1 MAGRNQGGLRGVIE
15 ASTLPR
21 WDLSDLYSGPA
32 DPEIT
37 ATLERLAGEAD
48 AFAGDYRGRLSGL
61 STQAFGELIER
72 YAALVEGMGRVESY
86 ADLLFASSR
95 NDAGV
100 ARFYQMVRERLT
112 EANSALIFLGLE
124 INRLDGEAVERL
136 LDDQGIARYRTWF
149 EALRSFRPHQ
159 LSDEAE
165 AMLNELAVVQAGAW
179 VRLFDQT
186 VAALTFSIDGE
197 ELSEAEALDRLSWA
211 DAGVRKRTARELAR
225 VFHQNTRLFSHI
237 TNTLAK
243 TKAIEDGWRSFA
255 RPISSR
261 NVANLI
267 EDETV
272 DALIGAVREAYPR
285 LSHRYYALKA
295 GWFGCDTLAWWD
307 RNAPLPGMDEPLYGW
322 DEARDIVLG
331 AFGGFSPRMAD
342 VAADF
347 FRKRWIDAPVLPG
360 KDGGAF
366 SHPTVPGAHPYILL
380 NYQGRTR
387 DVMTLAHEL
396 GHGVHQVLA
405 APQGPLLAPTPL
417 TLAETASVFGEQLAF
432 RHLLELEDDP
442 RTRRRI
448 LAGKVEDMLN
458 TVVRQ
463 VAFCDFEMRLH
474 DARADGELT
483 PDDIGDLWMATQR
496 ESLGPAVRL
505 DDDYR
510 SFWCYIP
517 HFIHA
522 PFYVY
527 AYAFGDCLVNAL
539 YVLHRQGMT
548 GFERAFLAMLEAGG
562 SKHHRELLAPFGLDA
577 TKREFWAGGLESI
590 SEMIDELEALPT

>member
-1 MAGRNQGGLRGVIE
+1 MIE
-15 ASTLPR
+15 ASTLPC
-21 WDLSDLYSGPA
+21 WDLSDLYHGPD
-32 DPEIT
+32 DPEIA
-37 ATLERLAGEAD
+37 ATLERLSQDAA
-48 AFAGDYRGRLSGL
+48 AFASDYRENLGGL
-61 STQAFGELIER
+61 STEAFGAAIER
-72 YAALVEGMGRVESY
+72 YEALVVGMGRIESY
-86 ADLLFASSR
+86 AELLFAANR
-95 NDAGV
+95 NDADV
-100 ARFYQMVRERLT
+100 AQFHQMIRERLT
-112 EANSALIFLGLE
+112 ATSSALIFLGLE
-124 INRLDGEAVERL
+124 IGQLDDEVMTRL
-136 LDDQGIARYRTWF
+136 LADPRISRYLTWF

-186 VAALTFSIDGE
+186 ITTLTFSIDGE
-197 ELSEAEALDRLSWA
+197 DLSQAEALDRLSWS
-211 DAGVRKRTARELAR
+211 DAGIRQRTARELAR
-225 VFHQNTRLFSHI
+225 VFRQNITLFSHV

-243 TKAIEDGWRSFA
+243 MKAIEDGWRSFP
-255 RPISSR
+255 RPVSSR
-261 NVANLI
+261 NLANLI
-267 EDETV
+267 EDDTV
-272 DALIGAVREAYPR
+272 DALIGAVRDAYPR
-285 LSHRYYALKA
+285 LSHRYYGLKA
-295 GWFGCDTLAWWD
+295 RWFDGDTLPWWD
-307 RNAPLPGMDEPLYGW
+307 RNAPLRNTVEAAYGW
-322 DEARDIVLG
+322 DEARDIVLD
-331 AFGGFSPRMAD
+331 AFGGFSPRMAGI
-342 VAADF
+342 AARF
-347 FRKRWIDAPVLPG
+347 FRERWIDAAVVPG

-366 SHPTVPGAHPYILL
+366 SHPTVPGVHPYVLL

-432 RHLLELEDDP
+432 RHLLEKESDSRAR
-442 RTRRRI
+442 RTI

-483 PDDIGDLWMATQR
+483 PDDISDLWMATQR
-496 ESLGPAVRL
+496 DSLGPAVRL

-539 YVLHRQGMT
+539 YALFSEGMVD
-548 GFERAFLAMLEAGG
+548 FEKMFLAMLEAGG
-562 SKHHRELLAPFGLDA
+562 SKHHRDLLQPFGLDA
-577 TKREFWAGGLESI
+577 TRREFWAIGLCSI
-590 SEMIDELEALPT
+590 SDMIDELEALPA

>member
-1 MAGRNQGGLRGVIE
+1 MQGVIE

-21 WDLSDLYSGPA
+21 WDLSDLYSGPE
-32 DPEIT
+32 DPAIA
-37 ATLERLAGEAD
+37 ATLERLSGEAD
-48 AFAGDYRGRLSGL
+48 AFARDYQGRLQGL
-61 STQAFGELIER
+61 STRAFADLIER
-72 YAALVEGMGRVESY
+72 YAALVESMGRVESY
-86 ADLLFASSR
+86 ADLLFAVNR

-100 ARFYQMVRERLT
+100 ARLHQMVRERLT
-112 EANSALIFLGLE
+112 EANTALVFLGLD
-124 INRLDGEAVERL
+124 INRLDEETVKRL
-136 LDDQGIARYRTWF
+136 LGDPGIARYRTWF

-165 AMLNELAVVQAGAW
+165 AMLNELSVVQAGAW

-186 VAALTFSIDGE
+186 IASLTFSIDGE
-197 ELSEAEALDRLSWA
+197 DLSEAEALDRLSWV
-211 DAGVRKRTARELAR
+211 DAGVRQRTARELAD
-225 VFHQNTRLFSHI
+225 VFNRNARLFSHI

-243 TKAIEDGWRSFA
+243 MKAIEDGWRSFT

-295 GWFGCDTLAWWD
+295 GWFGGDTLDWWD
-307 RNAPLPGMDEPLYGW
+307 RNAPLPGMDEPSYGW
-322 DEARDIVLG
+322 DEARDIVLD
-331 AFGGFSPRMAD
+331 AFGGFSSRIAGI
-342 VAADF
+342 AADF
-347 FRKRWIDAPVLPG
+347 FQKRWIDAPVLPG

-366 SHPTVPGAHPYILL
+366 SHPTVPAAHPYILL

-432 RHLLELEDDP
+432 RHLLEREHDP

-463 VAFCDFEMRLH
+463 IAFCDFETRLH
-474 DARADGELT
+474 DARAEGELT
-483 PDDIGDLWMATQR
+483 PDDIGDLWMTTQC

-539 YVLHRQGMT
+539 HVLHRQGTT
-548 GFERAFLAMLEAGG
+548 GFETMFLAMLEAGG

-577 TKREFWAGGLESI
+577 TKREFWAGGLQTI
-590 SEMIDELEALPT
+590 SDMIDELEAETA

>member
-1 MAGRNQGGLRGVIE
+1 MARRNQGLRGVIE

-21 WDLSDLYSGPA
+21 WDLSDLYSGPD
-32 DPEIT
+32 DPAVA
-37 ATLERLAGEAD
+37 ATLERLADEAD
-48 AFAGDYRGRLSGL
+48 AFATDYRERLCGL
-61 STQAFGELIER
+61 STQAFGILIER

-86 ADLLFASSR
+86 ADLLFAANR
-95 NDAGV
+95 NDADV
-100 ARFYQMVRERLT
+100 AQFHQMVRERLIA
-112 EANSALIFLGLE
+112 ANRALIFLGLE
-124 INRLDGEAVERL
+124 INRLDEEAVTRL
-136 LDDQGIARYRTWF
+136 LGDPAIARYRTWF

-186 VAALTFSIDGE
+186 IAALTFSIDGE

-211 DAGVRKRTARELAR
+211 DAGIRKRTARELAR
-225 VFHQNTRLFSHI
+225 VFRQNARLFSHI

-243 TKAIEDGWRSFA
+243 MKAIEDGWRSFA
-255 RPISSR
+255 RPVSSR
-261 NVANLI
+261 NLANLI
-267 EDETV
+267 EDGTV

-295 GWFGCDTLAWWD
+295 DWFGCDTLAWWD
-307 RNAPLPGMDEPLYGW
+307 RNAPLPEADEPAYGW

-331 AFGGFSPRMAD
+331 AFGGFSPRMAG

-347 FRKRWIDAPVLPG
+347 FRKRWIDAPVMPG

-432 RHLLELEDDP
+432 RHLLEHEDDP
-442 RTRRRI
+442 RARRTI

-463 VAFCDFEMRLH
+463 IAFCDFEMRLH
-474 DARADGELT
+474 DARAEGELT

-496 ESLGPAVRL
+496 ESLGPAVCL

-539 YVLHRQGMT
+539 HALHRQGMA
-548 GFERAFLAMLEAGG
+548 GFEDKFLAMLEAGG
-562 SKHHRELLAPFGLDA
+562 SKHHRELLQPFGLDA
-577 TKREFWAGGLESI
+577 TRKEFWAGGLESI
-590 SEMIDELEALPT
+590 SDMIDELETLPA

>member
-1 MAGRNQGGLRGVIE
+1 MQGVIE

-21 WDLSDLYSGPA
+21 WDLSDLYTGPD
-32 DPEIT
+32 DPEIA
-37 ATLERLAGEAD
+37 ATLEELSGEAE
-48 AFAGDYRGRLSGL
+48 AFARDYRGRLSGL
-61 STQAFGELIER
+61 STQAFGDLIER

-86 ADLLFASSR
+86 ADLLFAVNR

-100 ARFYQMVRERLT
+100 ARFHQMVRERLT
-112 EANSALIFLGLE
+112 EANTALVFLGLD
-124 INRLDGEAVERL
+124 INRLDEEAVKRL
-136 LDDQGIARYRTWF
+136 LGDPKIARYRTWL

-165 AMLNELAVVQAGAW
+165 AMLNELAVVQSGAW

-186 VAALTFSIDGE
+186 IAALTFSIDGE

-211 DAGVRKRTARELAR
+211 DAGVRQRTAQELAR
-225 VFHQNTRLFSHI
+225 VFRQNTRLFSHI

-307 RNAPLPGMDEPLYGW
+307 RNAPVPGMDEPSYGW
-322 DEARDIVLG
+322 DEARDIVLD
-331 AFGGFSPRMAD
+331 AFGEFSPRMAGI
-342 VAADF
+342 AADF
-347 FRKRWIDAPVLPG
+347 FGKRWIDAPVLPG

-366 SHPTVPGAHPYILL
+366 SHPTVPAVHPFVLL

-432 RHLLELEDDP
+432 RHLLEREDDP
-442 RTRRRI
+442 RIRRRI

-463 VAFCDFEMRLH
+463 IAFCDFEMRLH
-474 DARADGELT
+474 DARAEGELT
-483 PDDIGDLWMATQR
+483 PDEIGELWMATQR

-539 YVLHRQGMT
+539 HVLHRQGT
-548 GFERAFLAMLEAGG
+548 TAFETKFLAMLEAGG

-577 TKREFWAGGLESI
+577 TQREFWAGGLETI
-590 SEMIDELEALPT
+590 SDMIDELEALAA

>member
-1 MAGRNQGGLRGVIE
+1 MARRNHGKAGVIE
-15 ASTLPR
+15 ASILPR
-21 WDLSDLYSGPA
+21 WDLSDLYCGPH
-32 DPEIT
+32 DPAI
-37 ATLERLAGEAD
+37 AASLERLAGEAD
-48 AFAGDYRGRLSGL
+48 AFAADYRENLCGL
-61 STQAFGELIER
+61 STGAFRVLIGR
-72 YAALVEGMGRVESY
+72 YEALVEGMGRIESY
-86 ADLLFASSR
+86 ADLLFAANR
-95 NDAGV
+95 NDADV
-100 ARFYQMVRERLT
+100 AQFRQMVRERLT
-112 EANSALIFLGLE
+112 ATNSALIFLGLE
-124 INRLDGEAVERL
+124 INRLDDEAVARL
-136 LDDQGIARYRTWF
+136 LEDPGLARYRTWF
-149 EALRSFRPHQ
+149 EALRTFRAHQ

-165 AMLNELAVVQAGAW
+165 AMLNELAVVQADAW

-186 VAALTFSIDGE
+186 ITALTFSIDGE
-197 ELSEAEALDRLSWA
+197 ELSEAEALDRLSWS
-211 DAGVRKRTARELAR
+211 DAGIRQRTARELAR
-225 VFHQNTRLFSHI
+225 VFRQNITLFSHV

-243 TKAIEDGWRSFA
+243 MKAIEDGWRSFA
-255 RPISSR
+255 RPVSSR
-261 NVANLI
+261 NLANLI

-272 DALIGAVREAYPR
+272 DALIGAVRDACPR

-295 GWFGCDTLAWWD
+295 GWFGCDTLPWWD
-307 RNAPLPGMDEPLYGW
+307 RNAPLPDTDEAAYGW
-322 DEARDIVLG
+322 DEARAIVLD
-331 AFGGFSPRMAD
+331 AFGGFSPRMAG
-342 VAADF
+342 VAAQF
-347 FRKRWIDAPVLPG
+347 FRKRWIDAAVVPG

-366 SHPTVPGAHPYILL
+366 SHPTVPGAHPYVLL

-432 RHLLELEDDP
+432 RHLLENEDDP
-442 RTRRRI
+442 RARRTI

-463 VAFCDFEMRLH
+463 IAFCDFEMRLH

-539 YVLHRQGMT
+539 HALHRRGMT
-548 GFERAFLAMLEAGG
+548 GFEEMFLAMLEAGG
-562 SKHHRELLAPFGLDA
+562 SKHHRDLLQPFGLDA
-577 TKREFWAGGLESI
+577 TRREFWAGGLESI
-590 SEMIDELEALPT
+590 SDMIDELEALPA